1 MMITAAIYTPIFRMM
16 DQIMID
22 MKNQLDDMMLE
33 ITVKQEWA
41 TVAVQNNAVFPRTF
55 HTRLPAL
62 PHLHTTRYTTL
73 VELQDDIR
81 NTEERERQ
89 MEGGLLELITQMVAA
104 GGMSPA

>member
-1 MMITAAIYTPIFRMM
+1 MTPMM
-16 DQIMID
+16 DHIVID
-22 MKNQLDDMMLE
+22 IKNQLDDMILE
-33 ITVKQEWA
+33 IFVRQEWV
-41 TVAVQNNAVFPRTF
+41 TVAVQNNIVFPCTF
-55 HTRLPAL
+55 RTRLPAL
-62 PHLHTTRYTTL
+62 PHLQTTRYTTL